1 MPGLISRSDIPR
13 SSLCAEASASFALF
27 QWSNLSSEER
37 LFPDAVSATVSA
49 KVLPFHCFEGQQESV
64 LLWSFGMCTRVSFVA
79 TINN

>member
-37 LFPDAVSATVSA
+37 LFPDAVSATVWA
-49 KVLPFHCFEGQQESV
+49 KV
-64 LLWSFGMCTRVSFVA
+64 
-79 TINN
+79 